1 MFKIPR
7 LKYPTS
13 LCFEPIQL
21 CNAQCSMCPYTTL
34 QHEEGYR
41 GKSMSTDQ
49 INSILDQFGYLI
61 KKFKFEDEALII
73 PYRYSDPL
81 ITKNLE
87 NIFIKAK
94 KYNYKVQI
102 TTNAVSLKK
111 EKVKI
116 LNEYRNYLAEKI
128 RISIIGTNQF
138 EVQKYMK
145 IDLNKTIINLKN
157 VSENFPELVSKF
169 EIPIRGC
176 NETKND
182 SENIKKLIEKI
193 NRMGFAAHPVSNWLV
208 NRISGEDTKIGE
220 KNFVSGCKLFKYKVL
235 KRMEIM
241 VDGSVVLCCD
251 DAYGHEKYGNVFEN
265 NIEKIWNSTLYEKH
279 KDIFSEKFEDKKKNL
294 FCNKCSRATF
304 NKRPYSNLKAISNF
318 GIKNYI
324 KKSFK
329 NEIDY
334 L

>member
-49 INSILDQFGYLI
+49 IDDILDQFGFLI
-61 KKFKFEDEALII
+61 KKYKFEDEALVI

-94 KYNYKVQI
+94 KYNYRVQI
-102 TTNAVSLKK
+102 TTNAVSLKN

-116 LNEYRNYLAEKI
+116 LNEYKKYLGEKI

-138 EVQKYMK
+138 EVKKYMK
-145 IDLNKTIINLKN
+145 IDLDKTLVNLKN
-157 VSENFPELVSKF
+157 VAENFPELVSKF

-176 NETKND
+176 NETEND
-182 SENIKKLIEKI
+182 RENIKILIEKI
-193 NRMGFAAHPVSNWLV
+193 NSLGFAAHPVSNWLV
-208 NRISGEDTKIGE
+208 NRISGEDTKISD
-220 KNFVSGCKLFKYKVL
+220 KNFVTGCKLYKYKVL
-235 KRMEIM
+235 RRIEVM

-251 DAYGHEKYGNVFEN
+251 DAYGNEKYGNIFKE
-265 NIEKIWNSTLYEKH
+265 NIETLWNSTLYKKH
-279 KDIFSEKFEDKKKNL
+279 QEIFSKEFNDEKKNL

-304 NKRPYSNLKAISNF
+304 NKRPYSNLKAIKDF

-324 KKSFK
+324 EKSFK
-329 NEIDY
+329 NQIDY